1 MIGIILAAG
10 KGTRLAPYTD
20 AVAKEM
26 LPVGEIPI
34 IEYNLRYLE
43 RAGISKAFIVLGE
56 RKDQILHYIRD
67 GKRFNLKVA
76 YLFQDAREGVGTAKA
91 ISVAENWTNDS
102 FIVLY
107 GDTFFHPGD
116 FIKELIDYHLKKKA
130 VATIGLYEVA
140 NPERFGIV
148 KLENEKIVNIIEKPS
163 KAEAKGYL
171 VNEKYLANS
180 GPLVFDSI
188 IFDYIRKTRPAQNG
202 EYQITDTIKL
212 MIEDNLPVYGFKI
225 PQDVFWRDIGTPE
238 SRLEADAYVL
248 KHKNIL

>member
-1 MIGIILAAG
+1 
-10 KGTRLAPYTD
+10 
-20 AVAKEM
+20 KEM

-43 RAGISKAFIVLGE
+43 RSGISRAFIVLGE
-56 RKDQILHYIRD
+56 RKEQILHYIRD
-67 GKRFNLKVA
+67 GKRFSLKVA
-76 YLFQDAREGVGTAKA
+76 YLFQDIKEGVGTAKA

-102 FIVLY
+102 FVVLY

-116 FIKELIDYHLKKKA
+116 FIKELINYHVKKKA
-130 VATIGLYEVA
+130 VATIGLYEVTS
-140 NPERFGIV
+140 PERFGIV
-148 KLENEKIVNIIEKPS
+148 KLDNERIVNIIEKPS
-163 KAEAKGYL
+163 KVEAKSYL
-171 VNEKYLANS
+171 VDEKYLANS
-180 GPLVFDSI
+180 GPLVFDNI
-188 IFDYIRKTRPAQNG
+188 IFDYIRKTKPAQNG

-225 PQDVFWRDIGTPE
+225 PQNVFWRDIGTPE